1 MRAWQAPH
9 ATRQVRSTGAA
20 SKAHILVVD
29 DDDIAAELAAG
40 MLRAAGHV
48 CGWTIDASEARR
60 MLEWRR
66 PDLLL
71 LGEDVPGLHGP
82 SFLDEVRGSP
92 ACLALPVILLAAP
105 GSSTPGAIAK
115 PLEQDR
121 LEKLVAQALP
131 APAPALAE
139 FRLDTGGGAPPS
151 VVYL

>member
-1 MRAWQAPH
+1 M
-9 ATRQVRSTGAA
+9 
-20 SKAHILVVD
+20 AHILVVD

-48 CGWTIDASEARR
+48 CVWTIDAGEARR

-71 LGEDVPGLHGP
+71 LGEGVPGQHGP
-82 SFLDEVRGSP
+82 SFLNEVRGSP

-105 GSSTPGAIAK
+105 GSSAPGAIAK
-115 PLEQDR
+115 PLQHDR
-121 LEKLVAQALP
+121 VVKRVAQALAMP
-131 APAPALAE
+131 APGLAE
-139 FRLDTGGGAPPS
+139 FRLDNGGGTPPS